1 MEDYS
6 LLHMIEQAHESG
18 VVSLEVENGHILSGS
33 SDGTAKLWHLESATL
48 VGAVGKK
55 AKAVWMA
62 GFGKGQHKNIV
73 VALKEDDA
81 FLDVSGIARSKSFFL
96 TTTNISEGAAVFTLV
111 PQLMMLSAFDVL
123 LSSFVCRKIIAGY
136 HKS

>member
-1 MEDYS
+1 MPFRYEGAYLIHDNVLVTSGADGKIVVWSMEDYN

-81 FLDVSGIARSKSFFL
+81 FLDVSGIAWSKFVFL
-96 TTTNISEGAAVFTLV
+96 N
-111 PQLMMLSAFDVL
+111 
-123 LSSFVCRKIIAGY
+123 
-136 HKS
+136 HN